1 MPYARRSLRTGSCG
15 KSSTVSRP
23 ASLPSCGGRRGSVGG
38 HASGSVA
45 EVRIPARSGRR
56 QGILPFVLEL
66 AEREDVTARAGLPLV
81 VETMRALGLEE
92 LARTE
97 LPEPKRQRGFAPE
110 EKLEALA
117 TLIAAGGD
125 RVEDVR
131 ILAEDKGLEKLLGR
145 PFPSPDALLDFLGQ
159 FHDPKCWEQ
168 RPQDKKAYVPLESDG
183 LRALDVINRELVARG
198 AERSATLATID
209 HDGTIIESHKREAT
223 VAYEGTSGYQPLV
236 AVWAE
241 QQLVLADEFRDGN
254 VAGGEDPLSSVKR
267 ALANLP
273 PWVVERRLRAD
284 SASYHA
290 PLLKYL
296 VAEKVGFAISAD
308 MTKELRRCCT
318 AMTSKRWLAFEMRE
332 REQVDLAEVEFT
344 PGNWP
349 RKAAPL
355 RYVAL
360 RFTPRQ
366 AELFAAKGPRYHAIV
381 SNRDELEAAELVR
394 WHRQKAGT
402 IEHVHRVMKDELGA
416 GVLPSARFGANAA
429 WFRINALVFNLL
441 TVLKR
446 RALPPRYRDARP
458 KRLRYELFTLPG
470 KLALHQSQ
478 LSVRIPTHNER
489 LHEIIQ
495 ARGRLLTMRDERR
508 GPR

>member
-1 MPYARRSLRTGSCG
+1 MSISAHGS
-15 KSSTVSRP
+15 
-23 ASLPSCGGRRGSVGG
+23 
-38 HASGSVA
+38 
-45 EVRIPARSGRR
+45 RR

-66 AEREDVTARAGLPLV
+66 ADREDVTARAGLPLF
-81 VETMRALGLEE
+81 VEAMRALGVDE
-92 LARTE
+92 LARAA
-97 LPEPKRQRGFAPE
+97 LPEPRRQRGFAPE

-159 FHDPKCWEQ
+159 FHDPRCWEE
-168 RPQDKKAYVPLESDG
+168 RPPRKKAYVPRESDG
-183 LRALDVINRELVARG
+183 LRALDTLNREVVARG

-223 VAYEGTSGYQPLV
+223 IAYEGTSGYQPLV

-241 QQLVLADEFRDGN
+241 QQLVVADEFRDGN
-254 VAGGEDPLSSVKR
+254 VAGGEDPLRSVKR
-267 ALANLP
+267 ALSNLP
-273 PWVVERRLRAD
+273 SWVVQRRLRAD
-284 SASYHA
+284 SASYYA

-296 VAEKVGFAISAD
+296 VAEDVGFAISAD
-308 MTKELRRCCT
+308 MTKDLRRRCT
-318 AMTSKRWLAFEMRE
+318 AVRKDQWQAFETRE

-344 PGNWP
+344 PGNWS
-349 RKAAPL
+349 RKANPL

-366 AELFAAKGPRYHAIV
+366 AELFAEKGPSYHAIV
-381 SNRDELEAAELVR
+381 SNREELEPAELVR

-416 GVLPSARFGANAA
+416 GVLPSGRFGADAA
-429 WFRINALVFNLL
+429 WFRINALVFNVL

-446 RALPPRYRDARP
+446 RALPARYRDARP
-458 KRLRYELFTLPG
+458 KRLRFELFTLPG
-470 KLALHQSQ
+470 KLAVHQSQ
-478 LSVRIPTHNER
+478 LSVRLSAADDR
-489 LHEIIQ
+489 LHEIVD
-495 ARGRLLTMRDERR
+495 ARGRLLHMLGDR
-508 GPR
+508 